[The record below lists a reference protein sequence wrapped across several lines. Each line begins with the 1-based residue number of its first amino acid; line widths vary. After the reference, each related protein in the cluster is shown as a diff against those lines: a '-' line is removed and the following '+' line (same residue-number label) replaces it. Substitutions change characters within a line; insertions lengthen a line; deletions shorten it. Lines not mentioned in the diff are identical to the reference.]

1 MEMATAPEPP
11 AVETAL
17 APEVAISAHEAEEIE
32 TQPPQDEPEDEPQ
45 SDLWALTAHP
55 EVQTKSEELA
65 RHEAMREEVQAML
78 DANDEPDS
86 SAVVEE
92 LQMMLLEIDE
102 AVAEAEEELLALVE
116 SLEAGDGSGAGA
128 GTGAGA
134 EVPVAPAAAAAAA
147 TTIVFSAAAAAAAF
161 QSEATVVG
169 DAGSFGAAARRVFE
183 EKLADSL
190 QEHGFAGGPLSAR

>member
-11 AVETAL
+11 AVETAP
-17 APEVAISAHEAEEIE
+17 APEVAISAHGAEEIE
-32 TQPPQDEPEDEPQ
+32 TQPLQDEPEDEPQ

-134 EVPVAPAAAAAAA
+134 EVPVAPAAAAAATA
-147 TTIVFSAAAAAAAF
+147 AIVFSATAAAAF

-169 DAGSFGAAARRVFE
+169 DAESFGAAARRVFA

>member
-11 AVETAL
+11 AIETAP

-134 EVPVAPAAAAAAA
+134 EVPIAPAAAATAA
-147 TTIVFSAAAAAAAF
+147 IVFSATAAAF

>member
-1 MEMATAPEPP
+1 
-11 AVETAL
+11 
-17 APEVAISAHEAEEIE
+17 
-32 TQPPQDEPEDEPQ
+32 
-45 SDLWALTAHP
+45 
-55 EVQTKSEELA
+55 
-65 RHEAMREEVQAML
+65 
-78 DANDEPDS
+78 
-86 SAVVEE
+86 
-92 LQMMLLEIDE
+92 MLLEIDE

-134 EVPVAPAAAAAAA
+134 EVPIAPAAAATAA
-147 TTIVFSAAAAAAAF
+147 IVFSAAAAF

-190 QEHGFAGGPLSAR
+190 QEHGFAGGPLSVR

>member
-1 MEMATAPEPP
+1 MATAPESP
-11 AVETAL
+11 AIETAP

-32 TQPPQDEPEDEPQ
+32 TQPPQNEPEDEPQ

-134 EVPVAPAAAAAAA
+134 EVPVAPAAAAAATA
-147 TTIVFSAAAAAAAF
+147 AIVFSATAAAF

>member
-1 MEMATAPEPP
+1 METATVPVPPVIETAP
-11 AVETAL
+11 

-32 TQPPQDEPEDEPQ
+32 TQPPQNEPEDEPQ

-86 SAVVEE
+86 SAVTTE

-128 GTGAGA
+128 GTDAGA
-134 EVPVAPAAAAAAA
+134 EVPVAPTAAAAA
-147 TTIVFSAAAAAAAF
+147 TAAIVFSAAAAF

-169 DAGSFGAAARRVFE
+169 DAGSFSAAARRVFE
-183 EKLADSL
+183 EKLAGSL
-190 QEHGFAGGPLSAR
+190 QERGFAGGPLSVR